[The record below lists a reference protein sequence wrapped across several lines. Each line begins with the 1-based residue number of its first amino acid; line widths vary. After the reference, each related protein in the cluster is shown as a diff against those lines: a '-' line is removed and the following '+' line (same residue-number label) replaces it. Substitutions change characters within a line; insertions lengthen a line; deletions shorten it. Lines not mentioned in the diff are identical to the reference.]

1 MNQSPIRLTLLV
13 LVCAIAALWLG
24 ALGIDAATRL
34 MNNFYSRMNAD
45 LPDGTVRTVLAVQAH
60 AHWLGAA
67 FGTLLLGALF
77 KRRPAAFA
85 PAAALVLAVALL
97 AATAAAFTLAWPTG
111 LCGEMRPAW
120 SWEQGAADDCRRGV
134 R

>member
-1 MNQSPIRLTLLV
+1 MNPPQPRLQLLV
-13 LVCAIAALWLG
+13 LACAIAALWLG
-24 ALGIDAATRL
+24 AFGIDAATRL
-34 MNNFYSRMNAD
+34 MTNFYVRMNAD
-45 LPDGTVRTVLAVQAH
+45 LPDGTVRTVHAVQAH

-120 SWEQGAADDCRRGV
+120 YSEKGVADECRREV

>member
-1 MNQSPIRLTLLV
+1 MSRKEQHLNPPQPRLQLLV
-13 LVCAIAALWLG
+13 LACAIAALWLG

-34 MNNFYSRMNAD
+34 MANFFTRMNAD
-45 LPDGTVRTVLAVQAH
+45 LPDGTVRTVHAAQAH

-85 PAAALVLAVALL
+85 PAAALILAVALL
-97 AATAAAFTLAWPTG
+97 AATTAAFTLAWPTG
-111 LCGEMRPAW
+111 LCGEMWPAW
-120 SWEQGAADDCRRGV
+120 GSAATCR
-134 R
+134 